1 MSRIPEDERLS
12 LIRRYVDQ
20 SLQQLGT
27 LYRKTG
33 VAKVPDEIA
42 RPLTPEW
49 EAHFVLNSMR
59 LLAFIQAV
67 LEGAG
72 DERQALKRREEVVMR
87 YIDC

>member
-1 MSRIPEDERLS
+1 MSRTPEDERLS
-12 LIRRYVDQ
+12 LIRRYVDR

-27 LYRKTG
+27 LYRQTG

-42 RPLTPEW
+42 SPLTPEW
-49 EAHFVLNSMR
+49 EAHFILNSMR

-87 YIDC
+87 YIDR